1 MKSTKWIKIFFGLSL
16 LGILFMGGVNYIVD
30 PYGIYKTNIFL
41 NKPEQDKN
49 IRLAKVVKV
58 EELKPVSISLGTSR
72 TEYGYDPN
80 HEYFSKPSYN
90 LAVSAAS
97 LYENRLYLE
106 HAIKQ
111 GNLKEVI
118 LVADWIMFNT
128 KFMTKSYDFEDSF
141 NIENIYKQLFSVD
154 LFRSSLNTI
163 IKQKVKSFYLENG
176 QRDWYFNQENIDKQ
190 GGHLKVMNKDEEKYY
205 QKSDFKYNSN
215 IYQDTKKDSFEDFR
229 KILELC
235 YKNSIKLDIIFG
247 PSHIRQWE
255 AFDYYQDIETWYK
268 WKKDVVL
275 FVEKIA
281 KEQEKNPYRIMDF
294 SIYHELTAETVPT
307 NPKEKMK
314 YHWEASHYKKELGDI
329 VLDRL
334 LDISPYKDFGVELNI
349 QNIDNHIQNL
359 REDRV
364 KFIDTEAYRKEV
376 FISKP

>member
-1 MKSTKWIKIFFGLSL
+1 MNNKKFLKIVLVLSFFVA
-16 LGILFMGGVNYIVD
+16 ILIGGANYIVD
-30 PYGIYKTNIFL
+30 PYGIYKTNIFP

-49 IRLAKVVKV
+49 IRLEKVVKV

-90 LAVSAAS
+90 LAVSSAS

-111 GNLKEVI
+111 GNLKEVL

-128 KFMTKSYDFEDSF
+128 KLMTKSYDFEDSF

-163 IKQKVKSFYLENG
+163 IKQKVKSSYLENG

-190 GGHLKVMNKDEEKYY
+190 GGHLKVMNKDEESYYKNSKY
-205 QKSDFKYNSN
+205 KFNTN

-235 YKNSIKLDIIFG
+235 YKNNIKLEIIFG

-255 AFDYYQDIETWYK
+255 AYDYYQNIETWYE

-281 KEQEKNPYRIMDF
+281 SEQQKSPYRVMDF
-294 SIYHELTAETVPT
+294 SVYHELTAETVPT
-307 NPKEKMK
+307 NLKDKMK

-334 LDISPYKDFGVELNI
+334 LDISLYKDFGVEINS
-349 QNIDNHIQNL
+349 QNMDNHIQKL

-376 FISKP
+376 FVK

>member
-1 MKSTKWIKIFFGLSL
+1 MSSKKFLKIVLGLSFFVA
-16 LGILFMGGVNYIVD
+16 ILIGGVNYIVD
-30 PYGIYKTNIFL
+30 PYGIYKTNIFQ

-58 EELKPVSISLGTSR
+58 EEFKPVSISLGTSR

-118 LVADWIMFNT
+118 LVADWRMFNDP
-128 KFMTKSYDFEDSF
+128 KMRKLDDFENSF
-141 NIENIYKQLFSVD
+141 NVENIYKQLFSVD
-154 LFRSSLNTI
+154 LFISSFKTI
-163 IKQKVKSFYLENG
+163 INQKSKSSYLENG

-190 GGHLKVMNKDEEKYY
+190 GGHLKVMNKDEKDYY
-205 QKSDFKYNSN
+205 RNSNYKFNSN
-215 IYQDTKKDSFEDFR
+215 IYQDTQKSSFEDFR

-235 YKNSIKLDIIFG
+235 YQNNIKLDIVFG

-255 AFDYYQDIETWYK
+255 AYDYYQDIETWYK

-281 KEQEKNPYRIMDF
+281 DEQEKTPYRIMDF
-294 SIYHELTAETVPT
+294 SVYHELTAETVPT

>member
-1 MKSTKWIKIFFGLSL
+1 MSSKKFLKIVLGLSFFVA
-16 LGILFMGGVNYIVD
+16 ILIGGVNYIVD
-30 PYGIYKTNIFL
+30 PYGIYKTNIFQ

-58 EELKPVSISLGTSR
+58 EEFKPFSISLGSSR

-90 LAVSAAS
+90 LAVSGAS

-118 LVADWIMFNT
+118 LVADWRMFNDP
-128 KFMTKSYDFEDSF
+128 KMRKLDDFENSF
-141 NIENIYKQLFSVD
+141 NVENIYKQLFSVD
-154 LFRSSLNTI
+154 LFISSFKTI
-163 IKQKVKSFYLENG
+163 INQKSKSSYLENG

-190 GGHLKVMNKDEEKYY
+190 GGHLKVMNKDEESYY
-205 QKSDFKYNSN
+205 KKSTYKINSN
-215 IYQDTKKDSFEDFR
+215 IYQDTKKSSFEDFR

-235 YKNSIKLDIIFG
+235 YQNNIKLDIVFG

-255 AFDYYQDIETWYK
+255 AYDYYQDIETWYK

-281 KEQEKNPYRIMDF
+281 DEQEKTPYRIMDF
-294 SIYHELTAETVPT
+294 SVYHELTAETVPT

>member
-16 LGILFMGGVNYIVD
+16 FVAILIGGVNYIVD
-30 PYGIYKTNIFL
+30 PYGIYKTNIFQ

-58 EELKPVSISLGTSR
+58 EEFKPFSISLGTSR

-90 LAVSAAS
+90 LAVSGAS

-118 LVADWIMFNT
+118 LVADWVMFNT
-128 KFMTKSYDFEDSF
+128 KLMTKSYDFEDSF
-141 NIENIYKQLFSVD
+141 NVENIYKQLFSVD

-190 GGHLKVMNKDEEKYY
+190 GGHLKVMNKDEESYY
-205 QKSDFKYNSN
+205 KKSDFKYNSN
-215 IYQDTKKDSFEDFR
+215 IYQDTKESSFDDFR

-235 YKNSIKLDIIFG
+235 YQNNIKLDIVFG

-255 AFDYYQDIETWYK
+255 AYDYYQDIETWYK

-281 KEQEKNPYRIMDF
+281 DEQEKTPYRIMDF
-294 SIYHELTAETVPT
+294 SVYHELTAETVPT

-364 KFIDTEAYRKEV
+364 EFIDTEAYRKEV

>member
-1 MKSTKWIKIFFGLSL
+1 M
-16 LGILFMGGVNYIVD
+16 
-30 PYGIYKTNIFL
+30 
-41 NKPEQDKN
+41 
-49 IRLAKVVKV
+49 
-58 EELKPVSISLGTSR
+58 
-72 TEYGYDPN
+72 
-80 HEYFSKPSYN
+80 
-90 LAVSAAS
+90 
-97 LYENRLYLE
+97 
-106 HAIKQ
+106 
-111 GNLKEVI
+111 
-118 LVADWIMFNT
+118 
-128 KFMTKSYDFEDSF
+128 
-141 NIENIYKQLFSVD
+141 
-154 LFRSSLNTI
+154 
-163 IKQKVKSFYLENG
+163 ENG

-190 GGHLKVMNKDEEKYY
+190 GGHLKVMNKDEKDYY
-205 QKSDFKYNSN
+205 RNSNYKFNSN
-215 IYQDTKKDSFEDFR
+215 IYQDTQKSSFEDFR

-235 YKNSIKLDIIFG
+235 YQNNIKLDIVFG

-255 AFDYYQDIETWYK
+255 AYDYYQDIETWYK

-281 KEQEKNPYRIMDF
+281 DEQEKTPYRIMDF
-294 SIYHELTAETVPT
+294 SVYHELTAETVPT

-376 FISKP
+376 FSSKP

>member
-16 LGILFMGGVNYIVD
+16 FGALFIGGVNYIVD

-58 EELKPVSISLGTSR
+58 EEIKPVSISLGTSR

-80 HEYFSKPSYN
+80 HQYFSKPSYN

-111 GNLKEVI
+111 DSLKEVL
-118 LVADWIMFNT
+118 LVADWRMLNDP
-128 KFMTKSYDFEDSF
+128 KMRKSDDFEDSF
-141 NIENIYKQLFSVD
+141 NIKNNYKQLFSID
-154 LFRSSLNTI
+154 LFKSSFKTILN
-163 IKQKVKSFYLENG
+163 QKTKNSYLENG
-176 QRDWYFNQENIDKQ
+176 QRDWNFNQENIDKQ
-190 GGHLKVMNKDEEKYY
+190 GGHIEVMNKDEEKYY

-235 YKNSIKLDIIFG
+235 YENGIKLDIIFG

-255 AFDYYQDIETWYK
+255 AFDYYQNIETWYK

-275 FVEKIA
+275 FIEKIA
-281 KEQEKNPYRIMDF
+281 NEQEKNPYKVIDF
-294 SIYHELTAETVPT
+294 SVYHELTAETVPT
-307 NPKEKMK
+307 DAKEKMK

-334 LDISPYKDFGVELNI
+334 LDISPYEDFGVELNS
-349 QNIDNHIQNL
+349 QNIDNHIQKL
-359 REDRV
+359 RDDRV
-364 KFIDTEAYRKEV
+364 KFINTEAYRKEV
-376 FISKP
+376 FSSKP

>member
-16 LGILFMGGVNYIVD
+16 IGVLFVGGVNYIVD

-90 LAVSAAS
+90 LAVSGAS

-118 LVADWIMFNT
+118 LVADWRMFNDP
-128 KFMTKSYDFEDSF
+128 KMRKLDDFENSF
-141 NIENIYKQLFSVD
+141 NVENIYKQLFSVD

-163 IKQKVKSFYLENG
+163 IKQKVKSSYLENG

-190 GGHLKVMNKDEEKYY
+190 GGHLKVMNKDEESYY
-205 QKSDFKYNSN
+205 KKSDFKYNSN
-215 IYQDTKKDSFEDFR
+215 IYQDTKESSFDDFR

-235 YKNSIKLDIIFG
+235 YQNNIKLDIVFG

-255 AFDYYQDIETWYK
+255 AYDYYQDIETWYK

-281 KEQEKNPYRIMDF
+281 DEQEKTPYRIMDF
-294 SIYHELTAETVPT
+294 SVYHELTAETVPT

>member
-1 MKSTKWIKIFFGLSL
+1 MSSKKFLKIVLGLSFFVA
-16 LGILFMGGVNYIVD
+16 ILIGGVNYIVD
-30 PYGIYKTNIFL
+30 PYGIYKTNIFQ

-106 HAIKQ
+106 HSIKQ

-118 LVADWIMFNT
+118 LVADWRMFNDP
-128 KFMTKSYDFEDSF
+128 KMRKLDDFENSF
-141 NIENIYKQLFSVD
+141 NVENIYKQLFSVD

-163 IKQKVKSFYLENG
+163 IKQKVKSPFLENG

-190 GGHLKVMNKDEEKYY
+190 GGHLKVMNKDEESYY
-205 QKSDFKYNSN
+205 KKSTYKINSN

-235 YKNSIKLDIIFG
+235 YQNNIKLDIVFG

-255 AFDYYQDIETWYK
+255 AYDYYQDIETWYK

-281 KEQEKNPYRIMDF
+281 DEQEKTPYRIMDF
-294 SIYHELTAETVPT
+294 SVYHELTAETVPT

-334 LDISPYKDFGVELNI
+334 LDISPYEDFGVELNI

>member
-16 LGILFMGGVNYIVD
+16 IGVLFVGGVNYIVD

-90 LAVSAAS
+90 LAVSGAS

-118 LVADWIMFNT
+118 LVADWRMFNDP
-128 KFMTKSYDFEDSF
+128 KMRKLDDFENSF
-141 NIENIYKQLFSVD
+141 NVENIYKQLFSVD
-154 LFRSSLNTI
+154 LFISSFKTI
-163 IKQKVKSFYLENG
+163 INQKSKSSYLENG

-190 GGHLKVMNKDEEKYY
+190 GGHLKVMNKDEESYY
-205 QKSDFKYNSN
+205 KKSDFKYNSN
-215 IYQDTKKDSFEDFR
+215 IYQDTKESSFDDFR

-235 YKNSIKLDIIFG
+235 YQNNIKLDIVFG

-255 AFDYYQDIETWYK
+255 AYDYYQDIETWYK

-281 KEQEKNPYRIMDF
+281 DEQEKTPYRIMDF
-294 SIYHELTAETVPT
+294 SVYHELTAETVPT

>member
-1 MKSTKWIKIFFGLSL
+1 MSSKKFLKIVLVLSFFVA
-16 LGILFMGGVNYIVD
+16 ILIGGVNYVVD
-30 PYGIYKTNIFL
+30 PYGIYKTNIFQ

-80 HEYFSKPSYN
+80 HQYFSKLSYN
-90 LAVSAAS
+90 LAVSGAS

-154 LFRSSLNTI
+154 LFRSSFKTILN
-163 IKQKVKSFYLENG
+163 QKTKNSYLENG
-176 QRDWYFNQENIDKQ
+176 QRDWYFDQENIDKK

-235 YKNSIKLDIIFG
+235 YQNNIKLDIVFG

-255 AFDYYQDIETWYK
+255 AYDYYQDIETWYK

-275 FVEKIA
+275 FVAKIA
-281 KEQEKNPYRIMDF
+281 DEQEKTPYRIMDF
-294 SIYHELTAETVPT
+294 SVYHELTAETVPT

-364 KFIDTEAYRKEV
+364 KFIDTKAYRKEV
-376 FISKP
+376 FNLKP

>member
-1 MKSTKWIKIFFGLSL
+1 MSSKKFLKIVLGLSFFVA
-16 LGILFMGGVNYIVD
+16 ILIGGVNYIVD
-30 PYGIYKTNIFL
+30 PYGIYKTNIFQ

-58 EELKPVSISLGTSR
+58 EEFKPFSISLGTSR

-80 HEYFSKPSYN
+80 HQYFYKPSYN
-90 LAVSAAS
+90 LAVSGAS

-163 IKQKVKSFYLENG
+163 IKQKVKSPFLENG

-190 GGHLKVMNKDEEKYY
+190 GGHLKVMNKDEKDYY
-205 QKSDFKYNSN
+205 RNSNYKFNSN
-215 IYQDTKKDSFEDFR
+215 IYQDTQKSSFEDFR

-235 YKNSIKLDIIFG
+235 YQNNIKLDIVFG

-255 AFDYYQDIETWYK
+255 AYDYYQDIETWYK

-281 KEQEKNPYRIMDF
+281 KEQEKTPYRIMDF

-364 KFIDTEAYRKEV
+364 QFIDTEAYRKEV

>member
-1 MKSTKWIKIFFGLSL
+1 MSSRKFLKIVLVLSFFVA
-16 LGILFMGGVNYIVD
+16 ILIGGVNYIVD

-49 IRLAKVVKV
+49 IRLAKVLKV

-72 TEYGYDPN
+72 TEHGYDPN

-111 GNLKEVI
+111 GNLKEVL
-118 LVADWIMFNT
+118 LVADWFMFNT
-128 KFMTKSYDFEDSF
+128 ILMTKSSDFEDSF

-163 IKQKVKSFYLENG
+163 IKQKVKSSYLENG
-176 QRDWYFNQENIDKQ
+176 QRDWYSNQENIDKR
-190 GGHLKVMNKDEEKYY
+190 GGHLKVMNKDEKGLYSNSKYN
-205 QKSDFKYNSN
+205 FNSN

-235 YKNSIKLDIIFG
+235 YQNNIKLDIIFG

-281 KEQEKNPYRIMDF
+281 KEQQKNPYRIMDF

-334 LDISPYKDFGVELNI
+334 LNISPYKDFGVELNSE
-349 QNIDNHIQNL
+349 NIDFHIQNL

-364 KFIDTEAYRKEV
+364 KFIDTKAYRKEV
-376 FISKP
+376 FSSKP

>member
-1 MKSTKWIKIFFGLSL
+1 MKSIKWIKIFFGLSL
-16 LGILFMGGVNYIVD
+16 IGVLFVGGVNYIVD

-90 LAVSAAS
+90 LAVSGAS

-111 GNLKEVI
+111 GNLKEVL
-118 LVADWIMFNT
+118 LVVDWRMFNDP
-128 KFMTKSYDFEDSF
+128 KMRKSDDFEDSF
-141 NIENIYKQLFSVD
+141 NIKNNYKQLFSID
-154 LFRSSLNTI
+154 LFKSSFKTILN
-163 IKQKVKSFYLENG
+163 QKTKNSYLENG

-190 GGHLKVMNKDEEKYY
+190 GGHFKVMNKDEEGYY
-205 QKSDFKYNSN
+205 KKSTYKINSN
-215 IYQDTKKDSFEDFR
+215 IYQDTKKDSLEDFR

-235 YKNSIKLDIIFG
+235 YQNNIKLDIVFG

-255 AFDYYQDIETWYK
+255 AYDYYQDIETWYK

-281 KEQEKNPYRIMDF
+281 DEQEKTPYRIMDF
-294 SIYHELTAETVPT
+294 SVYHELTAETVPT

-334 LDISPYKDFGVELNI
+334 LDISSYKDFGVELNSD
-349 QNIDNHIQNL
+349 NIDNHIQNL

-364 KFIDTEAYRKEV
+364 EFIDTEAYKKEV
-376 FISKP
+376 FNLKP

>member
-1 MKSTKWIKIFFGLSL
+1 
-16 LGILFMGGVNYIVD
+16 
-30 PYGIYKTNIFL
+30 
-41 NKPEQDKN
+41 
-49 IRLAKVVKV
+49 
-58 EELKPVSISLGTSR
+58 
-72 TEYGYDPN
+72 
-80 HEYFSKPSYN
+80 
-90 LAVSAAS
+90 
-97 LYENRLYLE
+97 
-106 HAIKQ
+106 
-111 GNLKEVI
+111 
-118 LVADWIMFNT
+118 
-128 KFMTKSYDFEDSF
+128 
-141 NIENIYKQLFSVD
+141 
-154 LFRSSLNTI
+154 
-163 IKQKVKSFYLENG
+163 
-176 QRDWYFNQENIDKQ
+176 
-190 GGHLKVMNKDEEKYY
+190 MNKDEEKYY

-255 AFDYYQDIETWYK
+255 AYDYYQDIETWYK

-275 FVEKIA
+275 FVAKIA
-281 KEQEKNPYRIMDF
+281 DEQEKTPYRIMDF
-294 SIYHELTAETVPT
+294 SVYHELTAETVPT

-376 FISKP
+376 FNLKP

>member
-1 MKSTKWIKIFFGLSL
+1 MKSIKWIKIFFGLSL
-16 LGILFMGGVNYIVD
+16 FGVLFIGGANYIVN
-30 PYGIYKTNIFL
+30 PYGIYKTNIFP
-41 NKPEQDKN
+41 NKPEQEKN
-49 IRLAKVVKV
+49 IRLIKVVKV
-58 EELKPVSISLGTSR
+58 KDIKPVSISLGTSR
-72 TEYGYDPN
+72 TEVGYDPN
-80 HEYFSKPSYN
+80 HKYFSKPSYN
-90 LAVSAAS
+90 LAVSATS

-106 HAIKQ
+106 YAVKQ
-111 GNLKEVI
+111 GNLKEVL

-128 KFMTKSYDFEDSF
+128 KLMTKSNDFEDSF
-141 NIENIYKQLFSVD
+141 NIENIHKLLFSVD
-154 LFRSSLNTI
+154 VFKSSFNTI
-163 IKQKVKSFYLENG
+163 INQKIKSIYLENG
-176 QRDWYFNQENIDKQ
+176 QNDWYFYQEHIDKN
-190 GGHLKVMNKDEEKYY
+190 GGHLKVMNYDEKSYY
-205 QKSDFKYNSN
+205 INSIYKFNSN

-235 YKNSIKLDIIFG
+235 YENNIKLDIIFG
-247 PSHIRQWE
+247 PSHVRQWE
-255 AFDYYQDIETWYK
+255 AYDYYQDIETWYK

-281 KEQEKNPYRIMDF
+281 KEQEKTPYRIMDF
-294 SIYHELTAETVPT
+294 SVYHELTAETVPT

-376 FISKP
+376 FEE

>member
-1 MKSTKWIKIFFGLSL
+1 MSSKKFLKVVFGLL
-16 LGILFMGGVNYIVD
+16 FLGVLFVGGVNYIVD
-30 PYGIYKTNIFL
+30 PYGIYKTNIFQ
-41 NKPEQDKN
+41 NKPEQENN
-49 IRLAKVVKV
+49 IRLVKVVKV

-80 HEYFSKPSYN
+80 HQYFSKTSYN

-111 GNLKEVI
+111 GNLKEVL
-118 LVADWIMFNT
+118 LVVDWRMFNDP
-128 KFMTKSYDFEDSF
+128 KMRKSDDFEDSF
-141 NIENIYKQLFSVD
+141 NIKNNYKQLFSID
-154 LFRSSLNTI
+154 LFKSSFKTILN
-163 IKQKVKSFYLENG
+163 QKTKNSYLENG

-334 LDISPYKDFGVELNI
+334 LNISPYKDFGVELNI

>member
-16 LGILFMGGVNYIVD
+16 IGVLFVGGVNYIVD
-30 PYGIYKTNIFL
+30 PYGIYKTNIFQ

-90 LAVSAAS
+90 LAVSGAS

-118 LVADWIMFNT
+118 LVADWRMFNDP
-128 KFMTKSYDFEDSF
+128 KMRKLDDFENSF
-141 NIENIYKQLFSVD
+141 NVENIYKQLFSVD
-154 LFRSSLNTI
+154 LFISSFKTI
-163 IKQKVKSFYLENG
+163 INQKSKSSYLENG

-190 GGHLKVMNKDEEKYY
+190 GGHLKVMNKDEESYY
-205 QKSDFKYNSN
+205 KKSDFKYNSN
-215 IYQDTKKDSFEDFR
+215 IYQDTQKSSFEDFR

-235 YKNSIKLDIIFG
+235 YQNNIKLDIVFG

-255 AFDYYQDIETWYK
+255 AYDYYQDIETWYK

-281 KEQEKNPYRIMDF
+281 DEQEKTPYRIMDF
-294 SIYHELTAETVPT
+294 SVYHELTAETVPT

-376 FISKP
+376 FSSKP

>member
-49 IRLAKVVKV
+49 IRLLKVVKV
-58 EELKPVSISLGTSR
+58 EDVKPVSISLGTSR

-118 LVADWIMFNT
+118 LVADWRMFNDP
-128 KFMTKSYDFEDSF
+128 KMRKLDDFENSF
-141 NIENIYKQLFSVD
+141 NVENIYKQLFSVD
-154 LFRSSLNTI
+154 LFISSFKTILN
-163 IKQKVKSFYLENG
+163 QKTKNSYLENG

-190 GGHLKVMNKDEEKYY
+190 GGHLKVMNKGEESYY
-205 QKSDFKYNSN
+205 KKSDFKYNSN
-215 IYQDTKKDSFEDFR
+215 IYQDTKESSFDDFR

-235 YKNSIKLDIIFG
+235 YQNNIKLDIVFG

-255 AFDYYQDIETWYK
+255 AYDYYQDIETWYK

-281 KEQEKNPYRIMDF
+281 DEQEKTPYRIMDF
-294 SIYHELTAETVPT
+294 SVYHELTAETVPT
-307 NPKEKMK
+307 NTKEKMK

>member
-1 MKSTKWIKIFFGLSL
+1 MSSKKFLKIVLGLSFFVA
-16 LGILFMGGVNYIVD
+16 ILIGGVNYVVD
-30 PYGIYKTNIFL
+30 PYGIYKTNIFQ

-80 HEYFSKPSYN
+80 HEYFYKPSYN
-90 LAVSAAS
+90 LAVSGAS

-128 KFMTKSYDFEDSF
+128 KLMTKSYDFEDSF

-163 IKQKVKSFYLENG
+163 IKQKVKSSFLENG

-190 GGHLKVMNKDEEKYY
+190 GGHLKVMNKDEKDYY
-205 QKSDFKYNSN
+205 RNSNYKFNSN
-215 IYQDTKKDSFEDFR
+215 IYQDTQKSSFEDFR

-281 KEQEKNPYRIMDF
+281 KEQERNPYRIMDF

>member
-16 LGILFMGGVNYIVD
+16 FGALLVGGVNYVVD
-30 PYGIYKTNIFL
+30 PYGIYKTNIFQ

-90 LAVSAAS
+90 LAVSGAS

-111 GNLKEVI
+111 GNLKEVL
-118 LVADWIMFNT
+118 LVVDWRMFNDP
-128 KFMTKSYDFEDSF
+128 KMRKSDDFEDSF
-141 NIENIYKQLFSVD
+141 NIKNNYKQLFSID
-154 LFRSSLNTI
+154 LFKSSFKTILN
-163 IKQKVKSFYLENG
+163 QKTKNSYLENG

-215 IYQDTKKDSFEDFR
+215 IYQDTKKDSLEDFR

-235 YKNSIKLDIIFG
+235 HQNNIKLDIVFG

-255 AFDYYQDIETWYK
+255 AYDYYQDIETWYK

-329 VLDRL
+329 VLERL
-334 LDISPYKDFGVELNI
+334 LNISPYKDFGVELNSE
-349 QNIDNHIQNL
+349 NIDSHIQKL
-359 REDRV
+359 RDDRV

>member
-16 LGILFMGGVNYIVD
+16 FVVLFVGGVNYIVD
-30 PYGIYKTNIFL
+30 PYGIYKTNIFQ

-58 EELKPVSISLGTSR
+58 EEFKPFSISLGTSR

-80 HEYFSKPSYN
+80 HEYFSKQSYN

-163 IKQKVKSFYLENG
+163 IKQKVKSSYLENG

-190 GGHLKVMNKDEEKYY
+190 GGHLKVMNKDEESYY
-205 QKSDFKYNSN
+205 KKSTYKINSN
-215 IYQDTKKDSFEDFR
+215 IYQDTKKDSLEDFR

-235 YKNSIKLDIIFG
+235 YQNNIKLDIVFG

-255 AFDYYQDIETWYK
+255 AYDYYQDIETWYK

-281 KEQEKNPYRIMDF
+281 DEQEKTPYRIMDF
-294 SIYHELTAETVPT
+294 SVYHELTAETVPT

>member
-1 MKSTKWIKIFFGLSL
+1 MSSKKFLKIVLGLSFFVA
-16 LGILFMGGVNYIVD
+16 ILIGGVNYIVD

-58 EELKPVSISLGTSR
+58 EELKPFSISLGTSR

-80 HEYFSKPSYN
+80 HEYFYKPSYN
-90 LAVSAAS
+90 LAVSGAS

-118 LVADWIMFNT
+118 LVADWRMFNDP
-128 KFMTKSYDFEDSF
+128 KMRKLDDFEDSF

-163 IKQKVKSFYLENG
+163 IKQKVKSSYLENG

-190 GGHLKVMNKDEEKYY
+190 GGHLKVMNKDEKGYY
-205 QKSDFKYNSN
+205 RNSNYKFNSN
-215 IYQDTKKDSFEDFR
+215 IYQDTQKSSFEDFR

-255 AFDYYQDIETWYK
+255 AYDYYQDIETWYK

-334 LDISPYKDFGVELNI
+334 LDISPYKDFGVELNSE
-349 QNIDNHIQNL
+349 NIDNHIQNL

-376 FISKP
+376 FEE

>member
-1 MKSTKWIKIFFGLSL
+1 MSSKKFLKIVLVLSFFVA
-16 LGILFMGGVNYIVD
+16 ILIGGVNYVVD
-30 PYGIYKTNIFL
+30 PYGIYKTNIFQ

-90 LAVSAAS
+90 LAVSGAS

-154 LFRSSLNTI
+154 LFRSSFKTILN
-163 IKQKVKSFYLENG
+163 QKTKNSYLENG
-176 QRDWYFNQENIDKQ
+176 QRDWYFDQENIDKK

-235 YKNSIKLDIIFG
+235 YQNNIKLDIVFG

-255 AFDYYQDIETWYK
+255 AYDYYQDIETWYK

-275 FVEKIA
+275 FVAKIA
-281 KEQEKNPYRIMDF
+281 DEQEKTPYRIMDF
-294 SIYHELTAETVPT
+294 SVYHELTAETVPT

-334 LDISPYKDFGVELNI
+334 LDISPYKDFGIELNS
-349 QNIDNHIQNL
+349 QNIDFHIQNL

-376 FISKP
+376 FSSKP

>member
-16 LGILFMGGVNYIVD
+16 IGVLFVGGVNYIVD

-80 HEYFSKPSYN
+80 HQYFSKLSYN
-90 LAVSAAS
+90 LAVSGAS

-154 LFRSSLNTI
+154 LFISSFKTI
-163 IKQKVKSFYLENG
+163 INQKSKSSYLENG

-190 GGHLKVMNKDEEKYY
+190 GGHLKVMNKDEESYY
-205 QKSDFKYNSN
+205 KKSDFKYNSN
-215 IYQDTKKDSFEDFR
+215 IYQDTKESSFDDFR

-235 YKNSIKLDIIFG
+235 YQNNIKLDIVFG

-255 AFDYYQDIETWYK
+255 AYDYYQDIETWYK

-281 KEQEKNPYRIMDF
+281 DEQEKTPYRIMDF

-307 NPKEKMK
+307 NPKEEMK

-329 VLDRL
+329 LLDRL
-334 LDISPYKDFGVELNI
+334 LDISEYKDFGVELNS
-349 QNIDNHIQNL
+349 QNINKHIQNL
-359 REDRV
+359 REDRI
-364 KFIDTEAYRKEV
+364 KFINIDYYRKEV
-376 FISKP
+376 FYDY

>member
-1 MKSTKWIKIFFGLSL
+1 MSSKKFLKIVLVLSFFVA
-16 LGILFMGGVNYIVD
+16 ILIGGVNYIVD
-30 PYGIYKTNIFL
+30 PYGIYKTNIFQ

-80 HEYFSKPSYN
+80 HKYFSKPSYN

-111 GNLKEVI
+111 GNLKEVL
-118 LVADWIMFNT
+118 LVADWRMFNDPKMTKSNDFEDFFNT
-128 KFMTKSYDFEDSF
+128 K
-141 NIENIYKQLFSVD
+141 NIYKQLFSVD

-163 IKQKVKSFYLENG
+163 IKQKVKSSYLENG

-190 GGHLKVMNKDEEKYY
+190 GGHLKVMNKDEESYY
-205 QKSDFKYNSN
+205 KKSDFKYNSN

-235 YKNSIKLDIIFG
+235 YKKGIKLDIVFG

-255 AFDYYQDIETWYK
+255 AYDYYQDIETWYK

-281 KEQEKNPYRIMDF
+281 DEQEKTPYRIMDF
-294 SIYHELTAETVPT
+294 SVYHELTAETVPT

-364 KFIDTEAYRKEV
+364 QFIDTEAYRKEV
-376 FISKP
+376 FSSKP

>member
-49 IRLAKVVKV
+49 IRLLKVVKV
-58 EELKPVSISLGTSR
+58 EDVKPVSISLGTSR

-90 LAVSAAS
+90 LAVSGAS

-118 LVADWIMFNT
+118 LVADWRMFNDP
-128 KFMTKSYDFEDSF
+128 KMRKLDDFENSF
-141 NIENIYKQLFSVD
+141 NVENIYKQLFSVD
-154 LFRSSLNTI
+154 LFISSFKTI
-163 IKQKVKSFYLENG
+163 INQKSKSSYLENG

-190 GGHLKVMNKDEEKYY
+190 GGHLKVMNRDEEKYY
-205 QKSDFKYNSN
+205 KKSTYKYHSN
-215 IYQDTKKDSFEDFR
+215 IYQDTKKDSFKDFR

-235 YKNSIKLDIIFG
+235 HQNKIKLDIIFG

-329 VLDRL
+329 ILDRL
-334 LDISPYKDFGVELNI
+334 LNISAYKDFGVELNSE
-349 QNIDNHIQNL
+349 NIDSHIQKL
-359 REDRV
+359 RDDRV

-376 FISKP
+376 FSSKP

>member
-1 MKSTKWIKIFFGLSL
+1 MSSKKFLKIVLVLSFFVA
-16 LGILFMGGVNYIVD
+16 ILIGGVNYVVD
-30 PYGIYKTNIFL
+30 PYGIYKTNIFQ

-80 HEYFSKPSYN
+80 HQYFSKLSYN
-90 LAVSAAS
+90 LAVSGAS

-118 LVADWIMFNT
+118 LVADWRMFNDP
-128 KFMTKSYDFEDSF
+128 KMRKLDDFENSF
-141 NIENIYKQLFSVD
+141 NVENIYKQLFSVD
-154 LFRSSLNTI
+154 LFRSSFKTILN
-163 IKQKVKSFYLENG
+163 QKTKNSYLENG
-176 QRDWYFNQENIDKQ
+176 QRDWYFDQENIDKK

-235 YKNSIKLDIIFG
+235 YQNNIKLDIVFG

-255 AFDYYQDIETWYK
+255 AYDYYQDIETWYK

-275 FVEKIA
+275 FVAKIA
-281 KEQEKNPYRIMDF
+281 DEQEKTPYRIMDF
-294 SIYHELTAETVPT
+294 SVYHELTAETVPT

-334 LDISPYKDFGVELNI
+334 LDISPYKDFGIELNS
-349 QNIDNHIQNL
+349 QNIDFHIQNL

>member
-16 LGILFMGGVNYIVD
+16 IGVLFVGGVNYIVD

-90 LAVSAAS
+90 LAVSGAS

-118 LVADWIMFNT
+118 LVADWRMFNDP
-128 KFMTKSYDFEDSF
+128 KMRKLDDFENSF
-141 NIENIYKQLFSVD
+141 NVENIYKQLFSVD

-163 IKQKVKSFYLENG
+163 IKQKVKSSYLENG

-190 GGHLKVMNKDEEKYY
+190 GGHLKVMNKDEESYY
-205 QKSDFKYNSN
+205 KKSDFKYNSN
-215 IYQDTKKDSFEDFR
+215 IYQDTKESSFDDFR

-235 YKNSIKLDIIFG
+235 YQNNIKLDIVFG

-255 AFDYYQDIETWYK
+255 AYDYYQDIETWYK

-281 KEQEKNPYRIMDF
+281 DEQEKTPYRIMDF
-294 SIYHELTAETVPT
+294 SVYHELTAETVPT

-334 LDISPYKDFGVELNI
+334 LDISPYKDFGIELNS
-349 QNIDNHIQNL
+349 QNIDFHIQNL

>member
-49 IRLAKVVKV
+49 IRLLKVVKV
-58 EELKPVSISLGTSR
+58 EDVKPVSISLGTSR

-90 LAVSAAS
+90 LAVSGAS

-118 LVADWIMFNT
+118 LVADWRMFNDP
-128 KFMTKSYDFEDSF
+128 KMRKLDDFENSF
-141 NIENIYKQLFSVD
+141 NVENIYKQLFSVD
-154 LFRSSLNTI
+154 LFISSFKTILN
-163 IKQKVKSFYLENG
+163 QKTKNSYLENG

-190 GGHLKVMNKDEEKYY
+190 GGHLKVMNKDEESYY
-205 QKSDFKYNSN
+205 KKSDFKYNSN
-215 IYQDTKKDSFEDFR
+215 IYQDTKESSFDDFR

-235 YKNSIKLDIIFG
+235 YQNNIKLDIVFG

-255 AFDYYQDIETWYK
+255 AYDYYQDIETWYK

-281 KEQEKNPYRIMDF
+281 DEQEKTPYRIMDF
-294 SIYHELTAETVPT
+294 SVYHELTAETVPT
-307 NPKEKMK
+307 NTKEKMK

-334 LDISPYKDFGVELNI
+334 LDISPYKDFGVELNSE
-349 QNIDNHIQNL
+349 NIDFHIQNL

-364 KFIDTEAYRKEV
+364 KFIDTKAYRKEV
-376 FISKP
+376 FNSKP

>member
-80 HEYFSKPSYN
+80 HEYFSKQSYN

-106 HAIKQ
+106 HSIKQ

-118 LVADWIMFNT
+118 LVADWRMFNDP
-128 KFMTKSYDFEDSF
+128 KMRKLDDFENSF
-141 NIENIYKQLFSVD
+141 NVENIYKQLFSVD

-163 IKQKVKSFYLENG
+163 IKQKVKSSYLENG

-190 GGHLKVMNKDEEKYY
+190 GGHLKVMNKDEESYY
-205 QKSDFKYNSN
+205 KKSDFKYNSN
-215 IYQDTKKDSFEDFR
+215 IYQDTKESSFDDFR

-235 YKNSIKLDIIFG
+235 YQNNIKLDIVFG

-255 AFDYYQDIETWYK
+255 AYDYYQDIETWYK

-364 KFIDTEAYRKEV
+364 EFIDTEAYRKEV